1 MVIRKIPFVLCVIA
15 ALLMVSITANAAFPG
30 PGLIPE
36 PPGHGDNPD
45 PAGNG
50 DNPAPP
56 GPGDNPGDHPDGP
69 GDNPNPPGHGDHP
82 GDVPPTNVPPND
94 PIIGLENA
102 LEQIGQENAGKA
114 YDVISYLYGLDEL
127 PPAYPPG
134 LGQDPPGPADFSSTG
149 FGLPL
154 VGTSSDPASYAVT
167 PEPATLGLLVLGGL
181 ALLKRR
187 R

>member
-1 MVIRKIPFVLCVIA
+1 MAIRRIPFVLCVIA
-15 ALLMVSITANAAFPG
+15 FLLMVSIAANAAFPG
-30 PGLIPE
+30 PGEIPD
-36 PPGHGDNPD
+36 PPGHGDYPN

-56 GPGDNPGDHPDGP
+56 GPGDNPAPPGS
-69 GDNPNPPGHGDHP
+69 GDNPNPPGHGDNPNPQGP
-82 GDVPPTNVPPND
+82 GDVPPSD
-94 PIIGLENA
+94 PVIGLENA
-102 LEQIGQENAGKA
+102 LEQIGQENTGNA
-114 YDVISYLYGLDEL
+114 YDVISYLSGLDEL

-149 FGLPL
+149 FGSPL
-154 VGTSSDPASYAVT
+154 VVTSPDPASYAVT
-167 PEPATLGLLVLGGL
+167 PEPATLGLVLLGGL